1 MISDKT
7 IEEKTAKYWC
17 AFADKDFKKAID
29 LVLKN
34 ISDKK
39 NQDAAQNAIVVANK
53 KKKLDEGFMDKMNKA
68 AEQLSHSPTVGGPGM
83 VFQIANAD
91 KSMMDQQAKHAV
103 ASAAAGLALLPG
115 VRDVAAAGLKTVAKH
130 PVAAATTAAG
140 AGAAL
145 ELSNAVDKL
154 QGKDTDGMSLLD
166 KIGSLVNKVW
176 DIGKFTAKHA
186 KAIAIAST
194 TAYALFKTANIW
206 MPLVGSFVKSL
217 LRGNSLATVE
227 FDSNGTWYK
236 MRYDI
241 KSKRWELMYKGFSM
255 GSTPPPEETEQL
267 MNTKFFKRFLNQC
280 QKYIKPIMDDD
291 KRSTV
296 IEAIGKM
303 SDKKTKEAIDKVFND
318 DDTLK
323 NMFALKFK
331 Y

>member
-7 IEEKTAKYWC
+7 IEEETAKYWC

-29 LVLKN
+29 LILKN
-34 ISDKK
+34 IANEK
-39 NQDAAQNAIVVANK
+39 NQDIAQNAIAVASK
-53 KKKLDEGFMDKMNKA
+53 AKLNEGFMDKLNKA

-91 KSMMDQQAKHAV
+91 KETMNQQVKHAA

-115 VRDVAAAGLKTVAKH
+115 ARDALGAGLK
-130 PVAAATTAAG
+130 VAAKNPIATAGTLAG
-140 AGAAL
+140 AGAAV
-145 ELSNAVDKL
+145 ELSNVVDKL
-154 QGKDTDGMSLLD
+154 SGKDTDNMSLLD

-206 MPLVGSFVKSL
+206 MPLVGSCIKSI
-217 LRGNSLATVE
+217 LRGNSLATLD
-227 FDSNGTWYK
+227 FDSNGTWYR

-241 KSKRWELMYKGFSM
+241 KYKRWELLYKNFSM
-255 GSTPPPEETEQL
+255 GNTPSPEETEQL
-267 MNTKFFKRFLNQC
+267 MNTKFFKKFLKQC
-280 QKYIKPIMDDD
+280 QKYIEPIIDNNQ
-291 KRSTV
+291 RAAV
-296 IEAIGKM
+296 LEAIAKL
-303 SDKKTKEAIDKVFND
+303 SDKQTKEALNKVFND
-318 DDTLK
+318 DSTLK